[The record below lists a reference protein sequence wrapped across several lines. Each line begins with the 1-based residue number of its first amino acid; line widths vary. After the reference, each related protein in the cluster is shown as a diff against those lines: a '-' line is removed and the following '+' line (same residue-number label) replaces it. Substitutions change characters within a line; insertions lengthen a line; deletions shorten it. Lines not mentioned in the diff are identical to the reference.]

1 MESELR
7 VAVIGCGNI
16 AKAHLEAM
24 ADLPARPMVMVDIIE
39 SRAQAYAERYGPA
52 RHYTEIADAFADD
65 VEAVLICLPHHLHR
79 PAAVGAA
86 ERGKHILTEKPMA
99 MSLREADEMIAA
111 AQASGVCLMVGQVLR
126 HRGANVRA
134 RQLIR
139 DGRIGRPCN
148 IIRRR
153 LSRSL
158 QSPVDWAT
166 DPAQAGGWVLY
177 GFGSHEVDTMLWLF
191 DTHATRV
198 YAQAATNNPHWNDY
212 DEVTVQMALANGTI
226 ATLNHSINA
235 TPGAWDTVITGTDAS
250 MYVTNEQIVLVGSG
264 AQPEKI
270 DVPMGP
276 AMKVQLREFIDA
288 VREGRQPEA
297 SGADVRRTMQ
307 ALEAAK
313 RSIAT
318 GQIIDTAAL

>member
-24 ADLPARPMVMVDIIE
+24 RDLPARPVVMVEIIE
-39 SRAQAYAERYGPA
+39 ARSRAYAETYGPA
-52 RHYTEIADAFADD
+52 RHHTQIADAFADD
-65 VEAVLICLPHHLHR
+65 VDAVLICLPHHLHR
-79 PAAVGAA
+79 PAAVAA
-86 ERGKHILTEKPMA
+86 AQSGKHVLTEKPMA
-99 MSLREADEMIAA
+99 MSLQEADEMIAA
-111 AQASGVCLMVGQVLR
+111 AQANGVCLMVGQVLR
-126 HRGANVRA
+126 FRGANMRA

-139 DGRIGRPCN
+139 DGRIGQPRN
-148 IIRRR
+148 VIRRR
-153 LSRSL
+153 LSRSRE
-158 QSPVDWAT
+158 SPVDWAA

-177 GFGSHEVDTMLWLF
+177 GFGSHEVDMMLWLF

-198 YAQAATNNPHWNDY
+198 YAQAAANNPHWNDY
-212 DEVTVQMALANGTI
+212 DEVSIQMALANGAI

-235 TPGAWDTVITGTDAS
+235 APGAWDTVITGTDAS
-250 MYVTNEQIVLVGSG
+250 MYLTNEQIVLVGQTSE
-264 AQPEKI
+264 EKS

-276 AMKVQLREFIDA
+276 AMALQLREFIDA
-288 VREGRQPEA
+288 VRDGRQPEA
-297 SGADVRRTMQ
+297 SGTDVRKTMQ